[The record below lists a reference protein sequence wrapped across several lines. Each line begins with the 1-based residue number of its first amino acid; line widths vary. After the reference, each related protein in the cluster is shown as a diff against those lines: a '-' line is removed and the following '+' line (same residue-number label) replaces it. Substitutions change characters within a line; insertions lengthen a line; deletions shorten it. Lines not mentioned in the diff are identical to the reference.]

1 MTNETSRRDFLR
13 MASLAGATLL
23 AGANAA
29 PAGAADASSGAAA
42 SLAATPLTAKPLP
55 AKLQKTTGIS
65 AGTHEEH
72 YKLYQGYIK
81 KTNEVMERLKTVD
94 LTTAN
99 QSFSDLRSLK
109 VDLTFALGGVKN
121 HELYFDAMGGSGGP
135 AGGALGARIARD
147 FGSHE
152 KWAAEFKACGLAA
165 RGWVWLAWDR
175 DLARLMNY
183 IGDAQNTYPVWN
195 SAVVVPM
202 DVYEHAYYLDF
213 KTNRAGYIDAFL
225 ANVDWDTAAKRAA
238 AAGAL
243 S

>member
-29 PAGAADASSGAAA
+29 TAAAADAPAAGTA

-81 KTNEVMERLKTVD
+81 KTNEVLEKLKTVD

-135 AGGALGARIARD
+135 SGGALGARIARD

-195 SAVVVPM
+195 SAVVLPM